1 MVGCKYCQIRKVRMR
16 NRRRRRRKTKTVDF
30 RSFDKQEMTKQQLI
44 KEIVV
49 WAVEIIFVILLAYFV
64 TAYGVEKTTMVGSSM
79 EGTLKN
85 EDRLLINKMI
95 YRFTSP
101 KRFDIIVFK
110 SAGKEHSYYTVRRVI
125 GLPGETVQI
134 IDGKVYINGTV
145 LEEKINVEKISNGGL
160 AKEPITL
167 EENEYFVLG
176 DNRNGSED
184 SRFGNVGNITRD
196 SIIGKAWLR
205 LNPFNFVH
213 MLNTI
218 DSETETV
225 R

>member
-1 MVGCKYCQIRKVRMR
+1 ML
-16 NRRRRRRKTKTVDF
+16 NRRRRRRRTKTIDF
-30 RSFDKQEMTKQQLI
+30 RGVNKEAMTQEQMK
-44 KEIVV
+44 KEIISWV
-49 WAVEIIFVILLAYFV
+49 VEIILVIFLAYLV
-64 TAYGVEKTTMVGSSM
+64 TSYGVEKTTVVGTSM
-79 EGTLKN
+79 ENTLANGDK
-85 EDRLLINKMI
+85 LIINKMV

-110 SAGKEHSYYTVRRVI
+110 NNGKEHNYYTIRRVI

-134 IDGKVYINGTV
+134 MDGKVYIDGNE
-145 LEEKINVEKISNGGL
+145 LSEEILVNKMASGGL

-184 SRFGNVGNITRD
+184 SRFGNVGNITKD
-196 SIIGKAWLR
+196 SIVGKAWLR

-213 MLNTI
+213 MLNKTT
-218 DSETETV
+218 TEAKAE
-225 R
+225 

>member
-1 MVGCKYCQIRKVRMR
+1 ML
-16 NRRRRRRKTKTVDF
+16 NRRRRRRRTKTIDF
-30 RSFDKQEMTKQQLI
+30 RSVNQEAMTQEQMK
-44 KEIVV
+44 KEIII
-49 WAVEIIFVILLAYFV
+49 WIVEIILVILLAYFV
-64 TAYGVEKTTMVGSSM
+64 TSYGVEKTTVVGTSM
-79 EGTLKN
+79 ENTLVNGDK
-85 EDRLLINKMI
+85 LIINKMV

-110 SAGKEHSYYTVRRVI
+110 NSGKEHNYYTIRRVI

-134 IDGKVYINGTV
+134 TDGKVYINGSE
-145 LEEKINVEKISNGGL
+145 LKEEINVEKMASGGL

-184 SRFGNVGNITRD
+184 SRFGNVGNILED
-196 SIIGKAWLR
+196 SIVGKAWLR

-213 MLNTI
+213 MLNKTTEEA
-218 DSETETV
+218 ETE
-225 R
+225 